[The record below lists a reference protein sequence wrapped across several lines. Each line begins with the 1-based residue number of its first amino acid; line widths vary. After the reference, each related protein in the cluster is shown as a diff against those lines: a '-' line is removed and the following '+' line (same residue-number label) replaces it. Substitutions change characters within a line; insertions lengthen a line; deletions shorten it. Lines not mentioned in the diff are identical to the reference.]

1 MHDLRNHA
9 NIIPI
14 CDADSRCYFVIVADT
29 R

>member
-9 NIIPI
+9 NIIPMY
-14 CDADSRCYFVIVADT
+14 DADSRCYFVIVADT